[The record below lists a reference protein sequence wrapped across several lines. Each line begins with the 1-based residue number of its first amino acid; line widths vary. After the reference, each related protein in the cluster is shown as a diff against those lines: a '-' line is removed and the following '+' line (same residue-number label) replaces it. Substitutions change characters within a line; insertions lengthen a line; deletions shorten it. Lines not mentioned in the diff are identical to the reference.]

1 MSNKISIVTV
11 GLLCCLSGSVM
22 AQQTGN
28 ANSSSSSGSTAGST
42 ATSNSNVGTSRAT
55 GGQASANPT
64 ATASAGSASATTG
77 PVTLNVYGTDPNSS
91 GTGAASGTAGTAGTS
106 GVGTTSTDN
115 VNYSGTT
122 TVRNTPDVGAPAIY
136 GGTNPCSVGAS
147 AGLGIPGFGLSGG
160 ATWSDHGC
168 ERRNTAVILYQ
179 ANKAR
184 VAEALLCQDKDTR
197 AAFMAAGDPCPQDRT
212 PVAQAAAPVQVASV
226 APASP
231 VVAAAPTVPPTA
243 PEAQVT
249 PRKVSTGY
257 VGPKPAWCASP
268 VKDSTDQAYHSFYC
282 GA

>member
-1 MSNKISIVTV
+1 
-11 GLLCCLSGSVM
+11 M

-28 ANSSSSSGSTAGST
+28 ANSSSSSGATAGST

-64 ATASAGSASATTG
+64 ATASAGSASATSGT
-77 PVTLNVYGTDPNSS
+77 VTLNVYGTDPNSS
-91 GTGAASGTAGTAGTS
+91 GTGAASGTSGTS
-106 GVGTTSTDN
+106 GVSNTSTDN

-179 ANKAR
+179 ANKAM

-212 PVAQAAAPVQVASV
+212 PVARAAAPEQ
-226 APASP
+226 
-231 VVAAAPTVPPTA
+231 VVAAATPALPP
-243 PEAQVT
+243 PPAQDQVAS
-249 PRKVSTGY
+249 RKVSGGY
-257 VGPKPAWCASP
+257 VGPKPAWCTSP
-268 VKDSTDQAYHSFYC
+268 VKDSTDQAFHSFYC